1 MNPHS
6 QPTSFL
12 SYSPLFLIG
21 LLLVSAGGCE
31 MPQREPAQTEL
42 SATGPIKWVSYSD
55 DVFAQAKREHKFVL
69 LDLEAV
75 WCHWCHVMDQT
86 TYADP
91 QVRQLIGDRYIAV
104 RVDQDSRPD
113 LSSRYENYG
122 WPATVVFAADG
133 SEIVKRQGYVAPAAM
148 ASMLRAIDRD
158 PTPGPSIEKAAAI
171 SANDASAL
179 SYDVRKTLIDRLNTA
194 YDDRLGAWGD
204 SQKFLGW
211 DNVEYC
217 LIHASDP
224 RYQKMARQTLTAQ
237 LQLLDPAWGGV
248 YQYSTN
254 GDWQHPHFEKIMQM
268 QAENLR
274 IYSQAYALWHNDVDL
289 HAAHAIQRYVRTF
302 LTSPDGAFYT
312 SQDADLWDGEHAA
325 EYFAMDDAHRRA
337 QGIPR
342 MDTHIYARENGW
354 MIAALVQLYCAT
366 GDNHALADAIRA
378 ADWIIANRATT
389 DGGFHHGDADAV
401 GPYLGDTLAMGR
413 AVLSLYAATADRKW
427 LDRASQAAT
436 FINGHFHDFVGFK
449 TPVGN
454 AATPEFDENV
464 TLARFANLLFHYTG
478 NASQRKIAEHAMQYL
493 TAPQTATHHGYM
505 VGGLLLADREISQ
518 DPIHITVLG
527 LRDSTESLALF
538 HTAIGYF
545 DQYKR
550 IDFFDPKVGPPP
562 NTDVEFPVLTNP
574 AAFLCTQTSCSAP
587 MFDAKRLEARLKT
600 NSAPSQ

>member
-1 MNPHS
+1 MPRNCFVMTTKFHS
-6 QPTSFL
+6 TILTP
-12 SYSPLFLIG
+12 G
-21 LLLVSAGGCE
+21 VALLLLSVLSTGCE
-31 MPQREPAQTEL
+31 SAHEATATHPAD
-42 SATGPIKWVSYSD
+42 AGPIKWVSYSD
-55 DVFAQAKREHKFVL
+55 DVFAQARREHKFVL

-86 TYADP
+86 TYSDP
-91 QVRQLIGDRYIAV
+91 QVRKLIGTQYIAV

-133 SEIVKRQGYVAPAAM
+133 SEIVKRQGYIAPASM

-171 SANDASAL
+171 SANNASAL
-179 SYDVRKTLIDRLNTA
+179 SPDVRKTLIDRLNTA

-204 SQKFLGW
+204 SQKFLSW

-217 LIHASDP
+217 MVHASDP

-274 IYSQAYALWHNDVDL
+274 IYSQAYALWHHGDDL
-289 HAAHAIQRYVRTF
+289 RAVQAIQRYVRTF
-302 LTSPDGAFYT
+302 LTNSDGAFYA
-312 SQDADLWDGEHAA
+312 SQDADLHEGEHSAD
-325 EYFAMDDAHRRA
+325 YFALNDTQRRA

-342 MDTHIYARENGW
+342 VDTHIYARENGW

-366 GDNHALADAIRA
+366 GDQQTLADARQA
-378 ADWIIANRATT
+378 AEWIIAHRAAT
-389 DGGFHHGDADAV
+389 DGGFHHGDADPA

-413 AVLSLYAATADRKW
+413 AFLSLYTATADPKW
-427 LDRASQAAT
+427 LDRASQAAA
-436 FINGHFHDFVGFK
+436 FIDSRFHATIGFN
-449 TPVGN
+449 TAVSVT
-454 AATPEFDENV
+454 ATPEFDENV
-464 TLARFANLLFHYTG
+464 MLARFTNLLFHYTG
-478 NASQRKIAEHAMQYL
+478 QASQRKIAEHAMRYL
-493 TAPQTATHHGYM
+493 TTSQTATHHGYM

-527 LRDSTESLALF
+527 SRDASGSQALF
-538 HTAIGYF
+538 STAIGYF

-550 IDFFDPKVGPPP
+550 VDFFDPKVGPPP
-562 NTDVEFPVLTNP
+562 NTDVEFPSLTEP
-574 AAFLCTQTSCSAP
+574 AAFLCTRNSCSAP
-587 MFDAKRLEARLKT
+587 MFAPAKLLTRLA
-600 NSAPSQ
+600 AVH